1 MKTQIIPLHLFFSS
15 TYNNPHHTA
24 IIKIIPYRI
33 SILSSTYYYDPHTS
47 VVKKEN
53 WLNRPRAIFP
63 RKISY
68 AFSIENGDLLLDR
81 EGRAKGDY
89 INKWDKRR
97 SIVACTC
104 RLRDYGGGCSL
115 ANSRVFTFDPLI
127 RKQDADRGVADEP
140 PLSLNAPPLSLN
152 SLDCPDLERTCSEK
166 GPVLLKANTASV
178 YTGETRMFGIDFD

>member
-15 TYNNPHHTA
+15 TYNNPHHNNQNHS
-24 IIKIIPYRI
+24 IPNIY
-33 SILSSTYYYDPHTS
+33 SLFDLLLWS

-166 GPVLLKANTASV
+166 GLVLLKANTASV